1 LNILIF
7 EPYTDREGHFGVY
20 TAQIAQELALLGHS
34 VTVVTSRLEVKRY
47 LSSEPR
53 FEIIE
58 TGKGLFGRSGGRSGR
73 IQSALR
79 GLSLVLDNSKVL
91 LRLLHLCRKRRFD
104 AVHFFDCEPVST
116 TFFLGVFSVLFRI
129 RLSPLFIV
137 VHAPDPSYQG
147 HGNLL
152 YHLYS
157 KLSRPLFK
165 KLIAGFATAITAHG
179 TWQPGELERLLDLH
193 DSTVPILPAPYG
205 TVVQEKPPSRM
216 EARCAL
222 GLPYDG
228 IVLLFFGMLRRD
240 KGVEL
245 LIEAMGRVQG
255 DCKLLLAGTPFDWN
269 ADGIHEMIRAHR
281 CEDRVLT
288 DLHYIPEEATANYFS
303 AADALILPYRSHYMG
318 AAGPLKTAFGF
329 GLPAIATRVRDLAH
343 YLDAAP
349 IGVSVS
355 PDSVESLTAAIEKF
369 LALTPSERTV
379 LSDNSRRLAETC
391 SWAVVAKRFSEIY
404 QSYVGSEGG
413 TR

>member
-1 LNILIF
+1 MNILIF
-7 EPYTDREGHFGVY
+7 EPYADREGHFGVY

-34 VTVVTSRLEVKRY
+34 VTVVTSRLDLKRF

-53 FEIIE
+53 FQIIE
-58 TGKGLFGRSGGRSGR
+58 TGKGLFGRSGGRSSR
-73 IQSALR
+73 IKSALR
-79 GLSLVLDNSKVL
+79 GLSLVLDNSRVL
-91 LRLLHLCRKRRFD
+91 LRLLRLCRNHRFD

-116 TFFLGVFSVLFRI
+116 TFLLGVFSVMFRI

-152 YHLYS
+152 YHLYGR
-157 KLSRPLFK
+157 LSRPMFK
-165 KLIAGFATAITAHG
+165 KLITGFATAITAHG
-179 TWQPGELERLLDLH
+179 TWQQGELERLLDLH
-193 DSTVPILPAPYG
+193 DNACPILPAPYG
-205 TVVQEKPPSRM
+205 TIVQDNPPSRT
-216 EARCAL
+216 EARRLL
-222 GLPYDG
+222 GLQYDG

-269 ADGIHEMIRAHR
+269 AEGIHEMIRTHR
-281 CEDRVLT
+281 CEDKVLT
-288 DLHYIPEEATANYFS
+288 DLQYIPEEATADYF
-303 AADALILPYRSHYMG
+303 AASDALILPYRSHYMG
-318 AAGPLKTAFGF
+318 AAGPLKTALGF
-329 GLPAIATRVRDLAH
+329 GLPVIATRVRDLAH

-349 IGVSVS
+349 IGIPVA
-355 PDSVESLTAAIEKF
+355 PDSVESLKKAIEKF
-369 LALTPSERTV
+369 LALTPLQRKSLSE
-379 LSDNSRRLAETC
+379 NSRSLAETC

-404 QSYVGSEGG
+404 QSFVGSGGG